1 MPYRF
6 VKQKCKQADGDSGKY
21 VVYKKDGDK
30 KVGCTNSPE
39 EYRKALHAAEGGYI
53 KKESTM
59 DMIKK
64 MIIEE
69 IKVILEKK
77 KMICDGSMCNEVHKG
92 VKHEEYEKKRLAEK
106 KKSSG
111 KKDACYYKVKAR
123 YDAFPSAYASGA
135 LVKCRKVGAKNWGN
149 SSK

>member
-21 VVYKKDGDK
+21 VVYKKDGNK

-77 KMICDGSMCNEVHKG
+77 KMICDGTMCNEIHKG
-92 VKHEEYEKKRLAEK
+92 VPHKEYVVSEEK
-106 KKSSG
+106 KKNDRCVRIA
-111 KKDACYYKVKAR
+111 KRK
-123 YDAFPSAYASGA
+123 YDAWPSAYASGA
-135 LVKCRKVGAKNWGN
+135 VIKCRQGKIWKNE
-149 SSK
+149 K